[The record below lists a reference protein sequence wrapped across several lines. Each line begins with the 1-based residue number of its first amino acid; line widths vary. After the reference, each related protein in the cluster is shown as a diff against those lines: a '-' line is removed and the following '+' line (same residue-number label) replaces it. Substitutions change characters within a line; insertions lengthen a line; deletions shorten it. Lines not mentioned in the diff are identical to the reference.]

1 MTRETFKK
9 MTENAL
15 VFLDGATGT
24 NLMQAGLPKGV
35 CSEQWALEHPSV
47 IRTLQSAYLE
57 AGSQILYAPTFS
69 ANALSLESFGL
80 QHEVR
85 RINTELVALSKDIAG
100 DNALVAGDITT
111 VGRPMAPLGDLEY
124 HELFSVYREQVQAL
138 YEAGADLIVAE
149 TLMGVSEA
157 VVALEAVQS
166 VCSLPVI
173 CTLSL
178 DTDGRA
184 FFDGDGLEAVETLQ
198 ELGADAVGVN
208 CSFGPDQLVSLI
220 QNMRAIAAVP
230 IVAKPNAGLP
240 FIDETGTPTYNLDPE
255 SFSRHM
261 QALVDAGATIVGGCC
276 GTTAEHIAQMKK
288 TLILSR

>member
-35 CSEQWALEHPSV
+35 CSEQWALEYPSV

-57 AGSQILYAPTFS
+57 AGSAILTPPPL

-124 HELFSVYREQVQAL
+124 HQKAFQCLPR
-138 YEAGADLIVAE
+138 AGA
-149 TLMGVSEA
+149 G
-157 VVALEAVQS
+157 AL
-166 VCSLPVI
+166 
-173 CTLSL
+173 
-178 DTDGRA
+178 
-184 FFDGDGLEAVETLQ
+184 
-198 ELGADAVGVN
+198 
-208 CSFGPDQLVSLI
+208 
-220 QNMRAIAAVP
+220 
-230 IVAKPNAGLP
+230 
-240 FIDETGTPTYNLDPE
+240 
-255 SFSRHM
+255 
-261 QALVDAGATIVGGCC
+261 
-276 GTTAEHIAQMKK
+276 
-288 TLILSR
+288 